1 MISEDDKKTI
11 EELDRNLRSIL
22 SDIDLLQ
29 RSEKKLETI
38 RAMIENGAYE
48 VSIDITGECAKGSYS
63 CDRPRL
69 KESYGES
76 TGIPKDVLES
86 MLKFY
91 KTRVD
96 FLTRKLTSVLVM
108 RTDRF

>member
-22 SDIDLLQ
+22 SDIEQLE
-29 RSEKKLETI
+29 RSEKKLETVC
-38 RAMIENGAYE
+38 ALIENATHNL
-48 VSIDITGECAKGSYS
+48 STDITGEYGKGSYS
-63 CDRPRL
+63 SDRPRL
-69 KESYGES
+69 NESYGES

-96 FLTRKLTSVLVM
+96 FLTRKLTSILVM
-108 RTDRF
+108 HTDRF